1 MKPVPSSM
9 LDVLREAEP
18 LSQVVFIHDYIQ
30 LVFQEM
36 HWSLYNPV
44 SVHRS
49 GCTLTESD
57 LGFAD
62 ELRRLIGQRVVK
74 TSAEQGQ
81 FASATFEGRTQVS
94 VSLRSEDARGPEAY
108 ELGNDNGLHIVEQNN

>member
-1 MKPVPSSM
+1 M
-9 LDVLREAEP
+9 
-18 LSQVVFIHDYIQ
+18 SQVVFIHDYIE
-30 LVFQEM
+30 LVFQETR
-36 HWSLYNPV
+36 WSLYNPV
-44 SVHRS
+44 TVHCS

-62 ELRRLIGQRVVK
+62 ALRCLIGQRVVE

-81 FASATFEGRTQVS
+81 FASATFEGLTQVF

-108 ELGNDNGLHIVEQNN
+108 ELGNDKGLSVVEQNE